1 MNTLTLH
8 IEYLLRLHDCVIV
21 PTLGAFII
29 SRCPARFDREAGVI
43 LPPSADLTFN
53 PSVTHNDG
61 LLATSIARRAGIDYD
76 SAVEILDEEVAA
88 LRAHLSATR
97 SLVLGTL
104 GTLVLGP
111 EDNPVFT
118 PAHRQTERYGLHQVL
133 LPRLAPVPLT
143 AEASDLQPANAAT
156 ADAPVRKERKFSPD
170 KYYYIPVHKMFAKV
184 SAVIVAV
191 VLLVAGFV
199 NLTPVA
205 DDATRRDCAS
215 VIPVPM
221 VKPAA
226 VKTAGQ
232 QPIAPDTMAQYHV
245 VVGTFTSKDEAARFM
260 ARHSGD
266 GFDLKSVE
274 GRRYTRITA
283 ARSHDRDAM
292 VDVLRSAAIDSCF
305 NNAWIWKN

>member
-76 SAVEILDEEVAA
+76 SAVEILDEQVAA
-88 LRAHLSATR
+88 LRAHLSVARTITLG
-97 SLVLGTL
+97 SLGTL
-104 GTLVLGP
+104 TLGA

-118 PAHRQTERYGLHQVL
+118 PARRQTERYGLHQVL
-133 LPRLAPVPLT
+133 LPRLAPAPQAGEGV
-143 AEASDLQPANAAT
+143 EIQPAVVTPAET
-156 ADAPVRKERKFSPD
+156 PERKERRFSPE

-199 NLTPVA
+199 NLSPGA

-221 VKPAA
+221 AKPAP
-226 VKTAGQ
+226 VKVAEP
-232 QPIAPDTMAQYHV
+232 QPALTDTTAQYHV

-260 ARHSGD
+260 ARHAAD

-292 VDVLRSAAIDSCF
+292 VSVLRSAAIDSCF